1 MGEDFGSRRT
11 FERWHRG
18 LRIIDALEWH
28 DLITEE
34 QGHEYWA
41 TAITEATRPNGTVN
55 VSKYLQY
62 IEDLA
67 RTKGLWSDG

>member
-1 MGEDFGSRRT
+1 MGQDFGSRRT

-18 LRIIDALEWH
+18 FRILDVLLAR

-34 QGHEYWA
+34 QGHEYRA
-41 TAITEATRPNGTVN
+41 TAIREATRPNGTVN

-67 RTKGLWSDG
+67 WTKGLWSDK